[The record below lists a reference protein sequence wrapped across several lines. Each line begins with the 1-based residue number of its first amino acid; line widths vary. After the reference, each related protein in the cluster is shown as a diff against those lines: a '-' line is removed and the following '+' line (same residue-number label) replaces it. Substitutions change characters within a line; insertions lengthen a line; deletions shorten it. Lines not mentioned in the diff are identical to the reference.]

1 MAEDGRIIIDTKI
14 NSDGIEKGEKELR
27 AKLSKMAKDL
37 DFKVK
42 IKSNAVD
49 VLKEKIN
56 GLNDVINKNRDIM
69 SKGFGISLDD
79 FIKARD
85 KVKSAEESLNSYK
98 SILSSSSNEL
108 NKLKI
113 QQEAYNRTLSQ
124 METFSVPEIKPTVF
138 EKVNKS
144 ISDVLLETENRI
156 RKNGLGYALTYSF
169 VSTEGAVNN
178 LASNIRNNLVSAFN
192 NVKQAVIDIPQNI
205 GSSFDNVKK
214 YILDLPNK
222 LAKMP
227 SNIVISFLEMAR
239 SISGVLT
246 NAFSSLKEIGF
257 TNIISSTKNSIEK
270 LASSIGINL
279 TSASKKAS
287 KAIFNMLTG
296 IPSMVNAA
304 KSAFGGL
311 ASAISS
317 LGSRILSIFS
327 YQILRQIV
335 RRIIKEFTQGIA
347 DLEAYSNRFGN
358 TMQSMKDSFKNLGDS
373 IVTAVAPIIQALAPV
388 LNWLLGAITKVFN
401 TISMF
406 TGALFT
412 NAKTVTIADTSF
424 SGYGKKVEKV
434 GKATRKA
441 KKDTNDMMKAL
452 AKFDKLDVLKKDKKK
467 SDVGGGVA
475 AVVPEVNP
483 AMKMFKDVKVPEG
496 ILRLVESIKK
506 TFEPLTD
513 FFKKVGNSF
522 LTSFVNPVISHFK
535 DNFLPRFASNFS
547 KFMGEFNFQPL
558 ENALDNLFKALAP
571 LANLAMDGLNW
582 GLENVIYPMLKWTG
596 EAYMPAIINM
606 IAAAVQTLTKA
617 IEAIQPILQ
626 KIYEEEIKPLF
637 EYLGGVVIGI
647 INKIKNWLDSIGK
660 WIEKHPEQLQV
671 IVKTLWDV
679 SKALLAVWG
688 ACKLIL
694 GLIALFEFI
703 TSMSATK
710 WVILG
715 VLIAVAGVI
724 YLINRY
730 GKEWLKWFEDIK
742 QKCSEWFNDFKEWLS
757 YNFKQTSLYNFL
769 KSVQKLIRVIVDL
782 FRGDWRQ
789 AWTDALDSVKYL
801 AKGILNAFSYIPN
814 FLVNCL
820 NNAIRLINS
829 AIDGLNLIGFGD
841 FKINIPR
848 VPLVPYVPRNFG
860 IPGLATGTV
869 VSPGREF
876 LARLGDNTR
885 EKEIVSPISTMKQAF
900 SEALREYGGGGG
912 AVLQLDGET
921 FARLIN
927 PYSKAE
933 NNRLGMSMVSGV

>member
-27 AKLSKMAKDL
+27 AKLSKMARNLDL
-37 DFKVK
+37 KVN

-69 SKGFGISLDD
+69 SKGFGVSLDD

-124 METFSVPEIKPTVF
+124 MKTFSIPEIKTTQF
-138 EKVNKS
+138 EKANKA
-144 ISDVLLETENRI
+144 ISNLLLEMENTI

-169 VSTEGAVNN
+169 VSTENAVNR
-178 LASNIRNNLVSAFN
+178 LASSIKSNLVSAFS
-192 NVKQAVIDIPQNI
+192 NVKQAIMDIPQNTVSAFNNI
-205 GSSFDNVKK
+205 KQT
-214 YILDLPNK
+214 ILNIPNII
-222 LAKMP
+222 AKMP
-227 SNIVISFLEMAR
+227 SNIITSFLEMAR
-239 SISGVLT
+239 SISGVLS
-246 NAFSSLKEIGF
+246 NVFGSVKEIGF

-317 LGSRILSIFS
+317 LGSRLLSIFS
-327 YQILRQIV
+327 YQVLRQII
-335 RRIIKEFTQGIA
+335 RQIIKEFMQGIA
-347 DLEAYSNRFGN
+347 DLEVYSSRFGN
-358 TMQSMKDSFKNLGDS
+358 TMQSMKDSLKNLGNS
-373 IVTAVAPIIQALAPV
+373 IVTAFAPIIQAVAPA
-388 LNWLLGAITKVFN
+388 LNFLMAQITKLFN

-412 NAKTVTIADTSF
+412 NAKTVTVADTSF

-434 GKATRKA
+434 GKATKKA

-467 SDVGGGVA
+467 ADIGGGVA
-475 AVVPEVNP
+475 SAVPEVNP
-483 AMKMFKDVKVPEG
+483 ATKMFKEVQVPDG

-506 TFEPLTD
+506 TFEPLTE
-513 FFKKVGNSF
+513 FFKEVGNSF

-547 KFMGEFNFQPL
+547 KFIGEFNFEPL
-558 ENALDNLFKALAP
+558 KNALDNLFKALAP

-582 GLENVIYPMLKWTG
+582 GLENIIYPMLKWTG
-596 EAYMPAIINM
+596 EAYMPAVINM
-606 IAAAVQTLTKA
+606 ISSAVQTLTKA
-617 IEAIQPILQ
+617 IEVAEPILK

-637 EYLGGVVIGI
+637 EYLGSEVIDI
-647 INKIKNWLDSIGK
+647 INKIKEWLDAVGK
-660 WIEKHPEQLQV
+660 WLEEHPDELEAM
-671 IVKTLWDV
+671 VKTLWDV
-679 SKALLAVWG
+679 SKALLAIWG

-694 GLIALFEFI
+694 GLIALFELI
-703 TSMSATK
+703 TSMDVNK
-710 WVILG
+710 WIILG
-715 VLIAVAGVI
+715 ILLAIAAVI

-730 GKEWLKWFEDIK
+730 GKQWLKWFEDIK
-742 QKCSEWFNDFKEWLS
+742 QKCSEWFDNFKEWLS
-757 YNFKQTSLYNFL
+757 DNFKQTPFYKFL
-769 KSVQKLIRVIVDL
+769 EAIKKLIKVIVDL
-782 FRGDWRQ
+782 FKGDWKQ
-789 AWTDALDSVKYL
+789 AWEDAKECIKLMVKGAL
-801 AKGILNAFSYIPN
+801 QQLKLIPDV
-814 FLVNCL
+814 LVGCL
-820 NNAIRLINS
+820 NGAIKLINS
-829 AIDGLNLIGFGD
+829 LIDGLNLISFGD
-841 FKINIPR
+841 FKVNIPKI
-848 VPLVPYVPRNFG
+848 PLVPYVPDNFG

-885 EKEIVSPISTMKQAF
+885 EQEIVSPISTMKQAF